1 MDVTTIESPL
11 RHGPLVLR
19 NRIAKSAMSER
30 LASRDGAPTDAHVK
44 LYEAWSR
51 GGSGLLITGNV
62 MVDAH
67 AVAETGNVVVQNGR
81 HHGALAAWARAT
93 RSGGAA
99 AWAQINHP
107 GRQAPRFLNREAV
120 APSAVPL
127 RGITGAVFG
136 RPRALAAIEIE
147 RIVERFAVAA
157 SVLVDAG
164 FDGIQIHAAHGYL
177 INQFLSPLTNQRD
190 DAWGGDADRRM
201 RFLMEVVR
209 SVRSAIGR
217 EVPLGVKLNSAD
229 FQRGGFT
236 EEESMRVVA
245 ALEAEGIELLE
256 ISGGTYESAA
266 MFDEAPRASTKTRE
280 AFFLGYAEKV
290 RKETKLPLL
299 VTGGFRS
306 RAGMDAAL
314 ESGAVDLIGLARPL
328 ANEPDLPARL
338 FDRTA
343 AAARH
348 VRLTT
353 GMRAIDSVIQGGYHQ
368 AQIRRL
374 SEGLL
379 PNADL
384 SRVEA
389 VVHYVAPRW
398 SMTPTA
404 QAVFRRS
411 FA

>member
-1 MDVTTIESPL
+1 MPTIESPL
-11 RHGPLVLR
+11 RHGPLALP

-44 LYEAWSR
+44 LYEAWAR

-67 AVAETGNVVVQNGR
+67 AVAETGNVVVQDER
-81 HHGALAAWARAT
+81 HRASLAAWARAS
-93 RSGGAA
+93 RSGGSA

-107 GRQAPRFLNREAV
+107 GRQVPRFLNREAV

-127 RGITGAVFG
+127 RGLTGAVFG
-136 RPRALAAIEIE
+136 RPRALTSVEIE
-147 RIVERFAVAA
+147 RIIERFAVAA
-157 SVLVDAG
+157 SVLAGAG

-177 INQFLSPLTNQRD
+177 INQFLSPLTNLRD
-190 DAWGGDADRRM
+190 DAWGRDADGRM
-201 RFLMEVVR
+201 KFLIEVVR
-209 SVRSAIGR
+209 AVRSATGR
-217 EVPLGVKLNSAD
+217 DVSLGVKLNSAD
-229 FQRGGFT
+229 FQRGGFS
-236 EEESMRVVA
+236 EDESMRVVE

-266 MFDEAPRASTKTRE
+266 MFDEVPRASTKARE
-280 AFFLGYAEKV
+280 AFFLDYAEKV
-290 RKETKLPLL
+290 RERTKLPLL

-314 ESGAVDLIGLARPL
+314 ASGAVDLVGLARPL

-338 FDRTA
+338 LARTA

-348 VRLTT
+348 VQLST
-353 GMRAIDSVIQGGYHQ
+353 GLKAIDAVIQGGYHQ

-374 SEGLL
+374 ADGLSTD
-379 PNADL
+379 AEL
-384 SRVEA
+384 SRLEA
-389 VVHYVAPRW
+389 LVHYVAPGW
-398 SMTPTA
+398 SST
-404 QAVFRRS
+404 QAVALLRRG

>member
-1 MDVTTIESPL
+1 MTTIETPL
-11 RHGPLVLR
+11 RHGPLALR

-30 LASRDGAPTDAHVK
+30 LAGRDGAPTEAHVK

-67 AVAETGNVVVQNGR
+67 AIAETGNVVVQDAR
-81 HHGALAAWARAT
+81 HHGALAKWARAT

-107 GRQAPRFLNREAV
+107 GRQAPRFLNRDVV
-120 APSAVPL
+120 APSPVPM

-136 RPRALAAIEIE
+136 QPRALAAIEIE
-147 RIVERFAVAA
+147 RIIERFAVAA

-164 FDGIQIHAAHGYL
+164 FEGIQIHAAHGYL
-177 INQFLSPLTNQRD
+177 INQFLSPLTNLRD

-201 RFLMEVVR
+201 RLLLDVVR
-209 SVRSAIGR
+209 AVRSAIGR
-217 EVPLGVKLNSAD
+217 KAPLGVKLNSAD
-229 FQRGGFT
+229 FQRGGFS
-236 EEESMRVVA
+236 EEESMRVVE

-266 MFDEAPRASTKTRE
+266 MFEEKPRASTRSRE
-280 AFFLGYAEKV
+280 AFFLDYAEKV
-290 RKETKLPLL
+290 RKRTELPLL

-314 ESGAVDLIGLARPL
+314 ASGAVDVVGLARPL

-338 FDRTA
+338 LDRSA

-348 VRLTT
+348 VELTT
-353 GMRAIDSVIQGGYHQ
+353 GVKALDSVIQGGYHQ

-374 SEGLL
+374 ADGRL
-379 PNADL
+379 PDAEL

-389 VVHYVAPRW
+389 LVHYVAPRW
-398 SMTPTA
+398 TSSPAA
-404 QAVFRRS
+404 QAVSSLRRS